1 MANKKT
7 RKKQKCSSK
16 KTAISLVLILI
27 AIFLILPLI
36 FAENST
42 ESQEEIPA
50 SKALP
55 LTTKN
60 PFTSYLK
67 LLKNFYTPGKANRQN
82 RQFAKVNRNAFSK
95 QNDKKDVFLDEEPQP
110 TLAAAQNS
118 VEKQSDVDYYAN
130 QENVNPQFYP
140 PLEEQKQGIA
150 EQEPFDDILM
160 EGLYETSHTDPYEVK
175 RAARRTLFDIFSPK
189 RHFAMLNPHVMQENI
204 SERHSNNKNQRD
216 FISSDALKQPLPN
229 YLDTSTQNY
238 NSYNYGR
245 LNSFNQNNQI
255 WDKINLS
262 NLPFEEQVN
271 LVASRLNAI
280 NSANQQYA
288 QANNNNGNNN
298 SSNNDQKPPL
308 PPAKKDSFDPS
319 KWSPEV
325 NHGSCNTEEQNT
337 EGEKL
342 QTSRSEEK
350 IEICDKEMSNKLK
363 RITPKMQKNYNYF
376 IVSGRHQGRIM
387 IPAGGSLP
395 ETVLTTFSS
404 DEYGIEIL
412 KMPKQ
417 LRGKKLLQN
426 TEKTEFEFASALK
439 PQVFEELMKDEKTIL
454 LSVDQ
459 EDLQRFP
466 DKTILIQSGQIET
479 YPGANQIAKKING
492 FLANQ
497 EKIKKEAQKLE
508 QEDKKQ
514 KAKDLDNK
522 IASVI

>member
-16 KTAISLVLILI
+16 KIVISLMFILV
-27 AIFLILPLI
+27 AIFLLLPLV
-36 FAENST
+36 FSETSTDNQEYNS
-42 ESQEEIPA
+42 A

-55 LTTKN
+55 LTTQN
-60 PFTSYLK
+60 PFASYLK

-82 RQFAKVNRNAFSK
+82 RQFTKVNRNSFSK
-95 QNDKKDVFLDEEPQP
+95 QKDKQDVFLDEETQP
-110 TLAAAQNS
+110 TLAQAQNS
-118 VEKQSDVDYYAN
+118 VEKQSDADYYAN
-130 QENVNPQFYP
+130 QENANPQFYP

-189 RHFAMLNPHVMQENI
+189 RHFAMFNPHIMQENI
-204 SERHSNNKNQRD
+204 SEINSNNKNQRD

-229 YLDTSTQNY
+229 YLDTNTQNY

-245 LNSFNQNNQI
+245 LDSFNQNNQI

-280 NSANQQYA
+280 NSANQQ
-288 QANNNNGNNN
+288 QARANNNN
-298 SSNNDQKPPL
+298 SSNNNQKPPL
-308 PPAKKDSFDPS
+308 PPGKKDSFDPS

-325 NHGSCNTEEQNT
+325 NHGSCNTNEKQNT
-337 EGEKL
+337 EEEKP
-342 QTSRSEEK
+342 QTKRSEEK
-350 IEICDKEMSNKLK
+350 IEICDKEMYKKLK
-363 RITPKMQKNYNYF
+363 RITPKMQKDYNYF

-387 IPAGGSLP
+387 IPANGSLP

-412 KMPKQ
+412 NMPKQ

-426 TEKTEFEFASALK
+426 TEKTEFEFAFALK
-439 PQVFEELMKDEKTIL
+439 PQVFKELMKDEKTIL

-466 DKTILIQSGQIET
+466 GKTILIQSGQIET
-479 YPGANQIAKKING
+479 YPGANQIAEKING

-514 KAKDLDNK
+514 KAKDLDNR